1 MFLFILKIEGISRPK
16 LHSNTSHVLIYRI
29 MALTELF
36 SSWNSNTSHVLIY
49 RLLMFLL
56 PGIWANSN
64 TSHVLIYPVRY
75 CALSGLS
82 RIQIHLMFLFIVS
95 YRWCSLFFWC
105 IQIHLM
111 FLFIF
116 WIGVYRD
123 FWFLIQIHL
132 MFLFILTERFSKSS
146 KNHSNTSH
154 VLIYLRRFTRY
165 FF

>member
-82 RIQIHLMFLFIVS
+82 RIQIHLMFLFITASALSAV
-95 YRWCSLFFWC
+95 
-105 IQIHLM
+105 
-111 FLFIF
+111 
-116 WIGVYRD
+116 
-123 FWFLIQIHL
+123 
-132 MFLFILTERFSKSS
+132 TSS
-146 KNHSNTSH
+146 AHSNTSH
-154 VLIYLRRFTRY
+154 VLIYRYDRKPSVTYLRDSNTSHVLIY
-165 FF
+165 P